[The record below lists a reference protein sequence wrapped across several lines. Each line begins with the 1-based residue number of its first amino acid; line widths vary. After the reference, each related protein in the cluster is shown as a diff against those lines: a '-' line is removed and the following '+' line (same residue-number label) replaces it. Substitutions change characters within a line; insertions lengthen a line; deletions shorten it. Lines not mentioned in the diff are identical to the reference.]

1 MKPFRETARET
12 IRNPMKHTLGQ
23 AAKAVGKSKATI
35 HRDIKSGKLSADRQ
49 EDGSY
54 RIDAA
59 ELFRVYPPAP
69 PRGVSETPDETASE
83 TIRNP
88 QETGETKALEAEL
101 RLLRER
107 LAEKDELVADLRQE
121 RDRLLRVVEEQA
133 GSMRLLTDQRP
144 DQTVK
149 RGGLFGWLRR
159 GS

>member
-1 MKPFRETARET
+1 VKPFRETARET
-12 IRNPMKHTLGQ
+12 IRNPMKYTLGQ

-49 EDGSY
+49 DDGSY

-59 ELFRVYPPAP
+59 ELFRVYPPANT
-69 PRGVSETPDETASE
+69 GSVSETPGETARE

-133 GSMRLLTDQRP
+133 GSMRLLTDQREAAP
-144 DQTVK
+144 PA
-149 RGGLFGWLRR
+149 RGLFGWFRR
-159 GS
+159 RR